1 LRHII
6 SSNRVA
12 TNPKKPTVIQ
22 DWPLPHTIKELKG
35 FLGLAGY
42 YKKFIKN
49 FRIVSKPLTHL
60 LKNNSFEWNVLA
72 KTTFD
77 RLKKALCMAPVLAL
91 PDSKKVFVLET
102 DVCTNG
108 VGVMLSQKGRPLAF
122 FSKALSSK
130 HLGLSIYKKKNM
142 AILMVV
148 ER

>member
-1 LRHII
+1 MR
-6 SSNRVA
+6 
-12 TNPKKPTVIQ
+12 
-22 DWPLPHTIKELKG
+22 G

-49 FRIVSKPLTHL
+49 FRIVCKPLTHL
-60 LKNNSFEWNVLA
+60 LKNNSFEWNALA
-72 KTTFD
+72 KITFD
-77 RLKKALCMAPVLAL
+77 RLKKALCIAPVLAL

-102 DVCTNG
+102 DACTNG
-108 VGVMLSQKGRPLAF
+108 LGVMLSQEGRPLTF